1 MDLILVR
8 HSRPRIDENTPPPD
22 WELSEEG
29 RALASRLADA
39 LVPLRPDA
47 IFTSDEPKALQ
58 TAEAI
63 AARLGLQPTTI
74 RPLRE
79 HDRKGEPFLRSDQ
92 EFQRRLQE
100 LFDRPAERVYGRESA
115 EEALSR
121 FEAAVRQITD
131 EPSIARPV
139 VVTHATVLALYLAS
153 RTHRSAPEIWKRLA
167 MPCYILLQAD
177 VKDQD
182 PAIITV

>member
-22 WELSEEG
+22 WELSQEG

-39 LVPLRPDA
+39 LVPLQPDA

-63 AARLGLQPTTI
+63 AARLGLRPTTV
-74 RPLRE
+74 RALRE
-79 HDRKGEPFLRSDQ
+79 HDRKGEPFLRSDG
-92 EFQRRLQE
+92 EFQRRLRE

-115 EEALSR
+115 EEALRR
-121 FEAAVRQITD
+121 FEAAVQHITD

-153 RTHRSAPEIWKRLA
+153 RTRRSAPDIWKQLT
-167 MPCYILLQAD
+167 MPCYVFLQTSVTD
-177 VKDQD
+177 RD
-182 PAIITV
+182 PEIHTV